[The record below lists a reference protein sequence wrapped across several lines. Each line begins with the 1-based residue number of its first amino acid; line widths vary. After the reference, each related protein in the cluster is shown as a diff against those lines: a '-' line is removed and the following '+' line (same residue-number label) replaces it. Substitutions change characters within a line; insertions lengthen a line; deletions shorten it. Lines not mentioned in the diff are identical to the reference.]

1 MKKVLFLIAGLV
13 LLTGCASMKS
23 NLDPEIK
30 KITIPVVING
40 TSQYGIDTE
49 MTDFIIKQFLI
60 DGRLQV
66 VAKDQAD
73 ALLEGTIRQYQLQPM
88 AYDVNNVIIS
98 YRVKIILDVK
108 FTNLRTGKIMWEQ
121 KEIGGIGGGATTF
134 TVQGTNIETESV
146 ARQRVYRSLAE
157 GIVNRVI
164 YGWENY

>member
-1 MKKVLFLIAGLV
+1 MKKLFVLVAGLM
-13 LLTGCASMKS
+13 LLAGCATVKPS
-23 NLDPEIK
+23 LDPEIK
-30 KITIPVVING
+30 KIAIPVVTNG

-49 MTDFIIKQFLI
+49 MTDFIVKQFLI

-66 VAKDQAD
+66 VAKEQAD

-108 FTNLRTGKIMWEQ
+108 FTNLKTKKVMWEQ

-134 TVQGTNIETESV
+134 MVQGANIETEVV
-146 ARQRVYRSLAE
+146 ARQRVYRTLAE
-157 GIVNRVI
+157 GIVNKVI
-164 YGWENY
+164 YGWETY